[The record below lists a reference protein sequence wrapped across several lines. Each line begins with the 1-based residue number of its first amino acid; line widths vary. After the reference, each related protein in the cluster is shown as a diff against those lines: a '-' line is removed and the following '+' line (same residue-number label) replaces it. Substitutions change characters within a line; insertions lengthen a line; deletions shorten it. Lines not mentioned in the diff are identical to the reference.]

1 MKNLA
6 EWAQDVFFNAA
17 TGKYAFK
24 WDQIQEE
31 GRRLGLPEHEIEEVI
46 EDMKRIDGSRVT
58 AGAPGDGPVP
68 SEKLNALLDNVPPQ
82 ATTEFTVATEHAASI
97 RDAILELLEGGS
109 ASPEDENKYAQMLGE
124 VSKAFQEATSTH
136 QSGPVLS
143 MIEQLKEIRK
153 EASARRIAADLI
165 HRQAA
170 VGSEGIE
177 AGDMLRVTK
186 AFVAA
191 TYESTENQFAA
202 GDIIEVIGPD
212 ENDADAYRVQSNGK
226 KATLGKEVLTANTT
240 HINRTE
246 GDQPSMLDRARN
258 PMQSM
263 PQTMESSMIREV
275 FEQGLRQS
283 SVDGSQFPMWFDMMM
298 HGMAEHLIVQ
308 KANTGFTDAQAT
320 IRATFLM
327 GQCTVELWRKAV
339 AEVKK
344 ECGPEIKKIVASL
357 PKWGTAPLPQVAAR
371 DIVLKVLQSKGIY
384 PYPDFVQELM
394 HALGFNCWT
403 TPEGPTGPSERAGIG
418 GDRTMD
424 FSPKREGAGK

>member
-6 EWAQDVFFNAA
+6 EWAQDVFLDAA

-24 WDQIQEE
+24 WEQIQEE

-46 EDMKRIDGSRVT
+46 EDMKRIDSSRIT
-58 AGAPGDGPVP
+58 AGAPGDGPVS

-82 ATTEFTVATEHAASI
+82 AATEFTVATEHAASI
-97 RDAILELLEGGS
+97 RDALLELMEGGTV
-109 ASPEDENKYAQMLGE
+109 PKEEENKYAQMLGE
-124 VSKAFQEATSTH
+124 VSMAFQEASKTRRPE
-136 QSGPVLS
+136 PVLT

-153 EASARRIAADLI
+153 EASARRIATDLVR
-165 HRQAA
+165 RQAV
-170 VGSEGIE
+170 VGPEGIQ

-191 TYESTENQFAA
+191 TYESTEAQFAV
-202 GDIIEVIGPD
+202 GDVIEVVGLD
-212 ENDADAYRVQSNGK
+212 ENDADAYHVQSNGK
-226 KATLGKEVLTANTT
+226 KATLGREVLAANTT
-240 HINRTE
+240 HVNRTEGE

-258 PMQSM
+258 PIQNMSQA
-263 PQTMESSMIREV
+263 SMIREV

-283 SVDGSQFPMWFDMMM
+283 SVDGSQLPMWFDMVLHQMP
-298 HGMAEHLIVQ
+298 EHLIVQ

-327 GQCTVELWRKAV
+327 GQCTVEMWRKAV
-339 AEVKK
+339 ADVKK

-357 PKWGTAPLPQVAAR
+357 PKWGVAPLPQVAAR

-418 GDRTMD
+418 GDRTLD